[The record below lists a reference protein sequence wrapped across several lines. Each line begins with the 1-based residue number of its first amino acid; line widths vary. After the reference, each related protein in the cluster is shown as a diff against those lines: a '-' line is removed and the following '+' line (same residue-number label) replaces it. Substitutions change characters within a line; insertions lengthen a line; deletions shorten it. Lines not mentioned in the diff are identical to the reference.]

1 MILTLL
7 VNNDINNNFNTTIND
22 KSNDNNFATIGILWQ
37 AFTQA
42 VLLMFVF

>member
-22 KSNDNNFATIGILWQ
+22 KSNDNNFATIGIL
-37 AFTQA
+37 
-42 VLLMFVF
+42 